1 MKKAILISILFASIS
16 LANAQEKMGSWSA
29 GLYSDIARKPFE
41 KTSERGILEG
51 FQAGFEANYKLK
63 IPFAFTTGVEYWGS
77 DGCIG
82 IVGGARYYPHRNF
95 FFRARGILLINRS
108 ALGAGWTKAIGKDWN
123 IELLGDYYF
132 KESVAARAGL
142 SYNF

>member
-1 MKKAILISILFASIS
+1 MKKVILTSILFSSII
-16 LANAQEKMGSWSA
+16 LANAQEKTGSWSV
-29 GLYSDIARKPFE
+29 GLYSDIARKPFD

-51 FQAGFEANYKLK
+51 LQAGVEANYTLK
-63 IPFAFTTGVEYWGS
+63 IPFAFTAGIEYGEP

-95 FFRARGILLINRS
+95 FVRARGILLINRN
-108 ALGAGWTKAIGKDWN
+108 ALGAGWTKAIGKSWN

-132 KESVAARAGL
+132 KEAVAARVGV
-142 SYNF
+142 SYNP